1 MARKATLDRG
11 LRPDELAADEFA
23 TDEAGPDGTLPA
35 RPVRMRRQPWG
46 GAGGRW
52 LLWVLRAVI
61 WAVVVIV
68 GFRGVASIV
77 SSVRQPSGGAA
88 GSGAGPAGNAFP
100 ASLAEAFA
108 LQFGQVYLNFSPA
121 TAGQRAADLTPFIP
135 VGADPQ
141 FGWNGAGSQQLQSE
155 QVASVSVSSEHQ
167 ATVTL
172 LARVSSGLIELG
184 VPVYS
189 ARGGLVVSAEPALL
203 PAPDR
208 ASPPR
213 ARATAGDPAARTA
226 LAAQLPGFF
235 RAYAS
240 GDQQQLARFLASGS
254 HVTGLGGAVT
264 FGSVTGMEVPAG
276 GAIRRIAVS
285 VTWEL
290 PAPPAA
296 RAPQRSAARNRPR
309 QTESSTAPSG
319 STPPVSAAPPGLQ
332 MTYEMTVV
340 RQHGAWYVSAIG
352 PSAAQPGGP

>member
-23 TDEAGPDGTLPA
+23 ANGAAPDGSLPA
-35 RPVRMRRQPWG
+35 RPVNMGRQQWG

-52 LLWVLRAVI
+52 LVWVLRAVI
-61 WAVVVIV
+61 WAVVIIV
-68 GFRGVASIV
+68 GFRGVVSIV
-77 SSVRQPSGGAA
+77 ASARQTSAGTGASA
-88 GSGAGPAGNAFP
+88 ADNEFP
-100 ASLAEAFA
+100 TSLAEAFA

-121 TAGQRAADLTPFIP
+121 TAGQRATNLTPFIP

-155 QVASVSVSSEHQ
+155 QVASVSVSSAHH

-172 LARVSSGLIELG
+172 LARVNSGLIELG

-189 ARGGLVVSAEPALL
+189 AQGGLVVSAEPALL

-208 ASPPR
+208 VGPPQPP
-213 ARATAGDPAARTA
+213 ATASDPVARTA
-226 LAAQLPGFF
+226 LAARLPGFF

-240 GDQQQLARFLASGS
+240 GDQQELARFLVPGS
-254 HVTGLGGAVT
+254 AVTGLGGAVT
-264 FGSVTGMEVPAG
+264 FGVVTGMEVPAG
-276 GAIRRIAVS
+276 GATRRIVVS

-290 PAPPAA
+290 PVPPVPQGQ
-296 RAPQRSAARNRPR
+296 RAGGRQRQR
-309 QTESSTAPSG
+309 QSQSSGG
-319 STPPVSAAPPGLQ
+319 SSVSPPPVSSPPGLQ

-340 RQHGAWYVSAIG
+340 RQHGGWYVSAIG
-352 PSAAQPGGP
+352 PSPQQPGGP